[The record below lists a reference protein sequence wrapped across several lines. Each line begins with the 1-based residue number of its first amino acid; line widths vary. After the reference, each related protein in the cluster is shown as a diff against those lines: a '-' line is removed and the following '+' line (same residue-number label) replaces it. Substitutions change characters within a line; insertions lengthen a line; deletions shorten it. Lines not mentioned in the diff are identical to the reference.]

1 MPVATFCI
9 SSVAVHTVIGQK
21 SDRCRSRIR
30 DAENSILIA
39 IDAPVI
45 VPRLRST
52 ARIINVMSWWEQTQ
66 AFADILSDEFSV
78 RDWVLLRRRSRA
90 PKARIYAS

>member
-1 MPVATFCI
+1 MLVATLCI
-9 SSVAVHTVIGQK
+9 FSVAVHTVIGQK
-21 SDRCRSRIR
+21 SDRGRSRIR
-30 DAENSILIA
+30 DAENSVLIA

-52 ARIINVMSWWEQTQ
+52 ARIINVVSWWEKSQ
-66 AFADILSDEFSV
+66 AFADILTDKFSV

-90 PKARIYAS
+90 TNARIYAS

>member
-1 MPVATFCI
+1 MLVATLCI

-21 SDRCRSRIR
+21 SDRGRSRIR

-45 VPRLRST
+45 IPRLRGT
-52 ARIINVMSWWEQTQ
+52 VRIINVMSGWDQT
-66 AFADILSDEFSV
+66 
-78 RDWVLLRRRSRA
+78 
-90 PKARIYAS
+90 